1 MRCVHFN
8 IRGKVQG
15 VWFRQST
22 KNTAQS
28 LSLTGWVCNKSD
40 GSVELV
46 ACGEDK
52 NLMLLEEWLQQGP
65 PAATVDSVISESCLI
80 KSFDD
85 FQVK

>member
-1 MRCVHFN
+1 M
-8 IRGKVQG
+8 
-15 VWFRQST
+15 
-22 KNTAQS
+22 
-28 LSLTGWVCNKSD
+28 
-40 GSVELV
+40 ELV

-65 PAATVDSVISESCLI
+65 PAATVDSVISESCPI